1 MMNVLLGLPTLP
13 CVLYE
18 RLMCE
23 MESVELLTNTVVLNN
38 TTHDK
43 TAQWETV

>member
-1 MMNVLLGLPTLP
+1 MMNVLIGLPTLP

-23 MESVELLTNTVVLNN
+23 MESVEGITNTVVLRVTAHN
-38 TTHDK
+38 K
-43 TAQWETV
+43 RAQWETV

>member
-1 MMNVLLGLPTLP
+1 MMNVELGLPTLP
-13 CVLYE
+13 CVLSA

-23 MESVELLTNTVVLNN
+23 MESVEGITNTVVLRV
-38 TTHDK
+38 TAHDK

>member
-1 MMNVLLGLPTLP
+1 MQHPNRKIIIFLWEYLMMNVLLGLPTLP

-23 MESVELLTNTVVLNN
+23 MESV
-38 TTHDK
+38 D
-43 TAQWETV
+43 